1 VIRAVCDLLNKM
13 FQTFCSNVCSTG
25 AFGVEIDER
34 QTISA
39 MEGDSVTLHMDVT
52 ELQRDNVLLWTFGPQ
67 DTHIA
72 KINRVHNETFHNGAD
87 GRFRDRLKLDSQTG
101 SLTITNVSTELNGLY
116 KVEIIIE
123 NKVSSKV
130 FIVKVYAHLPIPVIT
145 GYCPQN
151 PPSSVSRCE
160 LLCSVVNVSHVTLS
174 WYKGNSLLS
183 SISASDLS
191 NSVSLHLEVE
201 YQDKNSYSCV
211 ALIPFCT
218 LYSLLNGVYS
228 VCSAG
233 VFGADADDLKTVME
247 GESVTLNPDLTHIQ
261 TFDLIEWRFGDSVI
275 AQTDGND
282 ISYPSHTEIF
292 RGRLQLDQS
301 GSLTIKNIRTKHS
314 GLYKLHIDHS
324 TGTLN
329 QKFSVTT
336 GSLTTT
342 NTRTTDAGLYT
353 VKISSNKQTLYKRF
367 TVTVSGE

>member
-1 VIRAVCDLLNKM
+1 
-13 FQTFCSNVCSTG
+13 
-25 AFGVEIDER
+25 
-34 QTISA
+34 

-211 ALIPFCT
+211 LNNPISNQTQHLDITQLCQTHSDDYVHYYGFTEAVIRLALSVLVGVAAVAVL
-218 LYSLLNGVYS
+218 LYDVRSRQV
-228 VCSAG
+228 
-233 VFGADADDLKTVME
+233 
-247 GESVTLNPDLTHIQ
+247 
-261 TFDLIEWRFGDSVI
+261 
-275 AQTDGND
+275 
-282 ISYPSHTEIF
+282 
-292 RGRLQLDQS
+292 
-301 GSLTIKNIRTKHS
+301 
-314 GLYKLHIDHS
+314 
-324 TGTLN
+324 
-329 QKFSVTT
+329 
-336 GSLTTT
+336 
-342 NTRTTDAGLYT
+342 
-353 VKISSNKQTLYKRF
+353 
-367 TVTVSGE
+367 